1 MTDLVE
7 AFEAFAD
14 LVAEKVEAR
23 LRRSADDDVEQADSP
38 LGPRRHVAAVRRRLV
53 KGMAGARIDGRRFF
67 LSPAALREELA
78 RLHRTSLD
86 KADEFEPPV
95 VKAAAKHEMIAQLRA
110 VRGKKP

>member
-38 LGPRRHVAAVRRRLV
+38 LGPRRHIKAVRRRMI
-53 KGMAGARIDGRRFF
+53 KGQAGARKDGRRYF
-67 LSPAALREELA
+67 LSPDALREELA
-78 RLHRTSLD
+78 RVHGKSFD
-86 KADEFEPPV
+86 KEEPVKPPLA
-95 VKAAAKHEMIAQLRA
+95 KAAAKDEMMARLRA
-110 VRGKKP
+110 VRGK